1 MYPTTQ
7 YITRDYSIIHQKT
20 ISFNRIT
27 RSQKQTCIRVACQI
41 AYRRSTSPQPRT
53 KRFVLFAQMKSNLIA
68 LNIPRASNRYCHK
81 SIYNLRIR
89 NQRRI
94 RCLYADCTIYASI
107 HMYHVHPQHRVVRR
121 DLSEIKLLWPT
132 TRDIYR
138 KSYAKIHILFVFF
151 FVTILV
157 DNKSKGF
164 VHIFDDYVR
173 VETINAIVAI
183 YILSCGVDYSETLSR

>member
-1 MYPTTQ
+1 MCINNFVPNNSIHNERLLNNTSKNNFFQPDYKIAKANMHSRRVPNCIPPIHKSTT
-7 YITRDYSIIHQKT
+7 
-20 ISFNRIT
+20 
-27 RSQKQTCIRVACQI
+27 
-41 AYRRSTSPQPRT
+41 PRT

-121 DLSEIKLLWPT
+121 DLSEIKLL
-132 TRDIYR
+132 
-138 KSYAKIHILFVFF
+138 
-151 FVTILV
+151 
-157 DNKSKGF
+157 
-164 VHIFDDYVR
+164 
-173 VETINAIVAI
+173 
-183 YILSCGVDYSETLSR
+183 